1 MDNLEDEEEKKKRK
15 KFRPNP
21 RQKRWYQNWLF
32 EMMGT
37 RNIEPETQEVSLLE
51 NLIETEQLETIEF
64 VQSPGT
70 ARVITLRS
78 SISAFVALRDDG
90 TVATYCRS
98 GVGGDVSCVIEQL
111 TDIVELH
118 SCVDAF
124 AAVKRNGRIV
134 TWGGKARSLLKKK
147 LKVTTIL
154 ETMRIFLA
162 DGMLLLPHSMRRFQK
177 LLKS

>member
-64 VQSPGT
+64 VQQQNKINSNHY
-70 ARVITLRS
+70 L
-78 SISAFVALRDDG
+78 
-90 TVATYCRS
+90 
-98 GVGGDVSCVIEQL
+98 L
-111 TDIVELH
+111 TDNITPLEARERIERAEEEKLKKYYTKLGYKNVKVKNSKWSNLSEATKKAWANKTEKQRAKHARNIAKGLK
-118 SCVDAF
+118 
-124 AAVKRNGRIV
+124 KRNKQKR
-134 TWGGKARSLLKKK
+134 AKK
-147 LKVTTIL
+147 
-154 ETMRIFLA
+154 
-162 DGMLLLPHSMRRFQK
+162 Q
-177 LLKS
+177 

>member
-64 VQSPGT
+64 VQQQNKIHSNHY
-70 ARVITLRS
+70 L
-78 SISAFVALRDDG
+78 
-90 TVATYCRS
+90 
-98 GVGGDVSCVIEQL
+98 L
-111 TDIVELH
+111 TDNITPLEARERIERAEEEKLKKYYTKLGYKNVKVKKSKWSNLSEATKKAWANKTEKQRAKHARNIAKGLK
-118 SCVDAF
+118 
-124 AAVKRNGRIV
+124 KRNKQKR
-134 TWGGKARSLLKKK
+134 AKK
-147 LKVTTIL
+147 
-154 ETMRIFLA
+154 
-162 DGMLLLPHSMRRFQK
+162 H
-177 LLKS
+177 

>member
-64 VQSPGT
+64 VQQQNKIYSNHY
-70 ARVITLRS
+70 L
-78 SISAFVALRDDG
+78 
-90 TVATYCRS
+90 
-98 GVGGDVSCVIEQL
+98 L
-111 TDIVELH
+111 TDNITPLEARERIERAEEEKLKKYYTKLGYKNVRVKSSKWSNLSEATKKAWANKTEKQRAKHARNIAKGLK
-118 SCVDAF
+118 
-124 AAVKRNGRIV
+124 KRNKQKR
-134 TWGGKARSLLKKK
+134 AKK
-147 LKVTTIL
+147 
-154 ETMRIFLA
+154 
-162 DGMLLLPHSMRRFQK
+162 Q
-177 LLKS
+177 

>member
-64 VQSPGT
+64 VQQQNKIYSNHY
-70 ARVITLRS
+70 L
-78 SISAFVALRDDG
+78 
-90 TVATYCRS
+90 
-98 GVGGDVSCVIEQL
+98 L
-111 TDIVELH
+111 TDNITPLE
-118 SCVDAF
+118 A
-124 AAVKRNGRIV
+124 RERIERAEEE
-134 TWGGKARSLLKKK
+134 KLKKYYTK
-147 LKVTTIL
+147 LEKC
-154 ETMRIFLA
+154 
-162 DGMLLLPHSMRRFQK
+162 
-177 LLKS
+177 KSEKQQMV

>member
-64 VQSPGT
+64 VQQQNKIHSNHY
-70 ARVITLRS
+70 L
-78 SISAFVALRDDG
+78 
-90 TVATYCRS
+90 
-98 GVGGDVSCVIEQL
+98 L
-111 TDIVELH
+111 TDNITPLEARERIERAEEEKLKKYYTKLGYKNVKVKNSKWSNLSEATKKAWANKTEKQRAKHARNIAKGLK
-118 SCVDAF
+118 
-124 AAVKRNGRIV
+124 KRNKQKR
-134 TWGGKARSLLKKK
+134 AKK
-147 LKVTTIL
+147 
-154 ETMRIFLA
+154 
-162 DGMLLLPHSMRRFQK
+162 Q
-177 LLKS
+177 

>member
-64 VQSPGT
+64 VQQQNKIHSNHY
-70 ARVITLRS
+70 L
-78 SISAFVALRDDG
+78 
-90 TVATYCRS
+90 
-98 GVGGDVSCVIEQL
+98 L
-111 TDIVELH
+111 TDNITPLEARERIERAEEEKLKKYYTKLGYKNVKVKKSKWSNLSEATKKAWANKTEKQRAKHARNIAKGLK
-118 SCVDAF
+118 
-124 AAVKRNGRIV
+124 KRNKQKR
-134 TWGGKARSLLKKK
+134 AKK
-147 LKVTTIL
+147 
-154 ETMRIFLA
+154 
-162 DGMLLLPHSMRRFQK
+162 Q
-177 LLKS
+177 

>member
-64 VQSPGT
+64 VQQQNKIHSNHY
-70 ARVITLRS
+70 L
-78 SISAFVALRDDG
+78 
-90 TVATYCRS
+90 
-98 GVGGDVSCVIEQL
+98 L
-111 TDIVELH
+111 TDNITPLEARERIERAEEEKLKKYYTKLGYKNVKVKNSKWSNLSEATKKAWANKTEKQRAKHARNIAKGLK
-118 SCVDAF
+118 
-124 AAVKRNGRIV
+124 KRNKQKR
-134 TWGGKARSLLKKK
+134 AKK
-147 LKVTTIL
+147 
-154 ETMRIFLA
+154 
-162 DGMLLLPHSMRRFQK
+162 H
-177 LLKS
+177 

>member
-64 VQSPGT
+64 VQQQNKIYSNHY
-70 ARVITLRS
+70 L
-78 SISAFVALRDDG
+78 
-90 TVATYCRS
+90 
-98 GVGGDVSCVIEQL
+98 L
-111 TDIVELH
+111 TDNITPLEARERIERAEEEKLKKYYTKLGYKNVKVKNSKWSNLSEATKKAWANKTEKQRAKHARNIAKGLK
-118 SCVDAF
+118 
-124 AAVKRNGRIV
+124 KRNKQKR
-134 TWGGKARSLLKKK
+134 AKK
-147 LKVTTIL
+147 
-154 ETMRIFLA
+154 
-162 DGMLLLPHSMRRFQK
+162 Q
-177 LLKS
+177 